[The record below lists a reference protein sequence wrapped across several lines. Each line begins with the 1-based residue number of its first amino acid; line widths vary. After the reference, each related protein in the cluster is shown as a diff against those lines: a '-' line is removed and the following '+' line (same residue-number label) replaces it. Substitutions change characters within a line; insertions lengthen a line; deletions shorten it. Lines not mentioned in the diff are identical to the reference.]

1 MEYKNNNTEELLLSD
16 SLPVFESN
24 FYNTE
29 DYNSLN
35 QLSKTKS
42 TIFCIIIFN
51 NIKFF

>member
-42 TIFCIIIFN
+42 TIFLYNYF
-51 NIKFF
+51 

>member
-29 DYNSLN
+29 DFNSLN
-35 QLSKTKS
+35 QLLSKTKS
-42 TIFCIIIFN
+42 N
-51 NIKFF
+51 SFFV